1 MVAESTKTLQEQLLV
16 RALSSSYITNAVLA
30 RNTPS
35 LLTNP
40 TYQVLGNILV
50 RYYATDTKPI
60 SEASIKL
67 GIDRYFKDENRR
79 RSHKHEDPLTQQEE
93 LDITQT
99 INDVIETKPDSSD
112 EIEESLDKYVKKT
125 LASAA
130 ILEEA
135 QRDSDD
141 LSKRVE
147 EKLDDINSL
156 DINGNADTVVDVYRD
171 VRKKAETYINDLGQA
186 KIPSGLKT
194 FDYVMSG
201 GLQKGQIAMIGGK
214 SGFGKTVFLS
224 NLSYYYSMV
233 SGHNVLQVSL
243 EELMADSYMRFDRM
257 HYRVTPSDMLNSDGK
272 IDPNFIKNVLAKP
285 HKQEKGTLLFKRYT
299 PNTLTIDGLRQCID
313 ASERQKGLKLDV
325 VVLDYADLMRTS
337 KKSDNEAVQ
346 GEELFQNL
354 SKLAQEENVILITG
368 TQLNRSAGS
377 QEVMTLESIEGS
389 YRKIN
394 TTAFAGTLN
403 GTKEERDGGFMRI
416 YLDKIR
422 NRFVSDDYML
432 FKFDKGTML
441 LTDETDAEK
450 VEHMSLINQDASNMK
465 AQRRAEYA
473 KGNGSDT
480 SNSEMQDKAN
490 EIMSSLMGG
499 NKED

>member
-1 MVAESTKTLQEQLLV
+1 
-16 RALSSSYITNAVLA
+16 
-30 RNTPS
+30 
-35 LLTNP
+35 
-40 TYQVLGNILV
+40 
-50 RYYATDTKPI
+50 
-60 SEASIKL
+60 
-67 GIDRYFKDENRR
+67 
-79 RSHKHEDPLTQQEE
+79 
-93 LDITQT
+93 
-99 INDVIETKPDSSD
+99 
-112 EIEESLDKYVKKT
+112 
-125 LASAA
+125 
-130 ILEEA
+130 
-135 QRDSDD
+135 
-141 LSKRVE
+141 
-147 EKLDDINSL
+147 
-156 DINGNADTVVDVYRD
+156 
-171 VRKKAETYINDLGQA
+171 
-186 KIPSGLKT
+186 
-194 FDYVMSG
+194 
-201 GLQKGQIAMIGGK
+201 
-214 SGFGKTVFLS
+214 
-224 NLSYYYSMV
+224 
-233 SGHNVLQVSL
+233 
-243 EELMADSYMRFDRM
+243 
-257 HYRVTPSDMLNSDGK
+257 
-272 IDPNFIKNVLAKP
+272 
-285 HKQEKGTLLFKRYT
+285 
-299 PNTLTIDGLRQCID
+299 
-313 ASERQKGLKLDV
+313 
-325 VVLDYADLMRTS
+325 MRTS

-473 KGNGSDT
+473 KGNGNDT

>member
-1 MVAESTKTLQEQLLV
+1 MTEITKTLQEQLLV

-99 INDVIETKPDSSD
+99 INDVLETKPDSSD

-125 LASAA
+125 LASAT

-156 DINGNADTVVDVYRD
+156 DINGSADTVVDVYRD

-214 SGFGKTVFLS
+214 SGFGK
-224 NLSYYYSMV
+224 
-233 SGHNVLQVSL
+233 
-243 EELMADSYMRFDRM
+243 
-257 HYRVTPSDMLNSDGK
+257 
-272 IDPNFIKNVLAKP
+272 KNGRPL
-285 HKQEKGTLLFKRYT
+285 
-299 PNTLTIDGLRQCID
+299 
-313 ASERQKGLKLDV
+313 
-325 VVLDYADLMRTS
+325 
-337 KKSDNEAVQ
+337 
-346 GEELFQNL
+346 
-354 SKLAQEENVILITG
+354 
-368 TQLNRSAGS
+368 
-377 QEVMTLESIEGS
+377 
-389 YRKIN
+389 
-394 TTAFAGTLN
+394 
-403 GTKEERDGGFMRI
+403 
-416 YLDKIR
+416 
-422 NRFVSDDYML
+422 
-432 FKFDKGTML
+432 
-441 LTDETDAEK
+441 
-450 VEHMSLINQDASNMK
+450 
-465 AQRRAEYA
+465 
-473 KGNGSDT
+473 
-480 SNSEMQDKAN
+480 
-490 EIMSSLMGG
+490 
-499 NKED
+499 